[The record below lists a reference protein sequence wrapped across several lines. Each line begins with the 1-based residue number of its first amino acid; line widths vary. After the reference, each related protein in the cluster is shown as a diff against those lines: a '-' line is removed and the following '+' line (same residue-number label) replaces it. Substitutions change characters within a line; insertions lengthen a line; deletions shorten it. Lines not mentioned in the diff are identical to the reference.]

1 MAAMRTAVVLCS
13 LQCAAALQLTTTRRM
28 NAASGAPTTRRMT
41 ATSATSAGATTDE
54 WDAVVVGSGIG
65 GLSCAAILANAGKRV
80 LVCEA
85 HDRAGGVA
93 HDYEVQGFTFEAASA
108 TRRSDRVDG
117 VRCPGHANDT
127 TSFPQV
133 RERSVPLR
141 GPLAKREPKSI
152 EARLPDHRRGARVAD
167 L

>member
-1 MAAMRTAVVLCS
+1 MRTAVVLCS
-13 LQCAAALQLTTTRRM
+13 LCHAAALQAPQT
-28 NAASGAPTTRRMT
+28 PTTRRIT
-41 ATSATSAGATTDE
+41 ASSAAGSAATTVE

-65 GLSCAAILANAGKRV
+65 GLSCAAILATAGKRV

-117 VRCPGHANDT
+117 VEVP
-127 TSFPQV
+127 
-133 RERSVPLR
+133 RSRQRHDLVPAGSR
-141 GPLAKREPKSI
+141 TA
-152 EARLPDHRRGARVAD
+152 LPSTRASRQTRRRTR
-167 L
+167 

>member
-1 MAAMRTAVVLCS
+1 
-13 LQCAAALQLTTTRRM
+13 M
-28 NAASGAPTTRRMT
+28 NAASGTPTTRRMT
-41 ATSATSAGATTDE
+41 ATSATSAEATDE

-117 VRCPGHANDT
+117 VEVP
-127 TSFPQV
+127 
-133 RERSVPLR
+133 RSRQRHDLVPAGSR
-141 GPLAKREPKSI
+141 TGRPSTRASRQTRAQI
-152 EARLPDHRRGARVAD
+152 H
-167 L
+167 

>member
-1 MAAMRTAVVLCS
+1 MRTAGAAAALCS
-13 LQCAAALQLTTTRRM
+13 LCSTLAFVPRASHLAAPRHAIAATLRR
-28 NAASGAPTTRRMT
+28 A
-41 ATSATSAGATTDE
+41 ATTADDND

-65 GLSCAAILANAGKRV
+65 GLSCAAILATAGKRV

-117 VRCPGHANDT
+117 VEVP
-127 TSFPQV
+127 
-133 RERSVPLR
+133 RSRPRHDPVPAGSRTALPSTR
-141 GPLAKREPKSI
+141 ASRPEP
-152 EARLPDHRRGARVAD
+152 RRTR
-167 L
+167 

>member
-13 LQCAAALQLTTTRRM
+13 LQCAAALQPATTTRRT

-41 ATSATSAGATTDE
+41 ATSATSGAATSDE

-117 VRCPGHANDT
+117 VEVPRPRQRHDLVPAGSRT
-127 TSFPQV
+127 V
-133 RERSVPLR
+133 RPSTRASR
-141 GPLAKREPKSI
+141 QTRAQI
-152 EARLPDHRRGARVAD
+152 H
-167 L
+167 